1 MAKVAVIGTG
11 GWGKN
16 HLRVFNELKSLTA
29 FCDTNQEKIKLYEQ
43 KYGIRGY
50 VSIEQ
55 LLTKEKIDAVTI
67 CTPTITHSQIA
78 KKCLLSGIDVLVEK
92 PITFTSKESEE
103 LVELAKKTECILTS
117 GYIERF
123 NPVVAD
129 LKNLIKSRKI
139 GDPILLEFHRE
150 SKWMGNVNDVGI
162 VTDTSVHDI
171 DTARWIF
178 DKEPQMVFART
189 GQILSKNEDFATII
203 LGFDS
208 QKTAFI
214 ASNWITP
221 KRVRQ
226 LTTVC
231 SDGVATINFITQ
243 EIQIDDSTGTTISKK
258 PYKEPLKIELKH
270 FIDCIDHNKEPL
282 ISAKD
287 ASNVTKIAEA
297 ALISSKSGAPIY
309 MNL

>member
-189 GQILSKNEDFATII
+189 GQILSKNEDFAAII

-231 SDGVATINFITQ
+231 SNGVATINFITQ

-297 ALISSKSGAPIY
+297 ALISSKNGAPIY

>member
-1 MAKVAVIGTG
+1 LAKVAVIGTG

-43 KYGIRGY
+43 EYGIRGY

-123 NPVVAD
+123 NPVVAN

-150 SKWMGNVNDVGI
+150 SKWKGNINDVGI

-171 DTARWIF
+171 DTARWVF

-214 ASNWITP
+214 ASNWVTP

-231 SDGVATINFITQ
+231 SEGVANINFITQ